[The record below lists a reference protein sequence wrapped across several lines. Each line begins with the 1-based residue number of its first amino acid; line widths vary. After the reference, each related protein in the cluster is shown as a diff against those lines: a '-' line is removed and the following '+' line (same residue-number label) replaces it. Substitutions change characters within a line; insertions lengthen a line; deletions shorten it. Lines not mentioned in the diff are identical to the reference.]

1 MLAISGA
8 YTFEHIAYEFL
19 PYFPLMMFP
28 EAWISG
34 AVIVVLIAL
43 RPQWVATFDDARY
56 LRQR

>member
-1 MLAISGA
+1 
-8 YTFEHIAYEFL
+8 
-19 PYFPLMMFP
+19 MMFP